1 MRQTTAVKSHK
12 KKKKE
17 LDISLC
23 LEDMKKIKLE
33 VYIYSNDSLN
43 LKGNIDVCVWGGEG
57 DGGASKV
64 PTF

>member
-12 KKKKE
+12 KKKKSWT
-17 LDISLC
+17 LAYALKTW
-23 LEDMKKIKLE
+23 KKIKLE